1 MWALSVYLQVTYTTS
16 LLAYCGFVSIH
27 TSYVH
32 NVTFNILWFCQY
44 IYELRAQRHFY
55 ILWFVSIPSSYV
67 RYVTFTILWICQ
79 YTYLRVTCATSLSP
93 YCGFVSIP
101 TSYVHNV
108 TFNILW
114 YRDMKYLRCKWVSEW
129 LNICCLTP
137 KWTVLSATSWW
148 EPVAFRWIVD
158 DDVRFVLDHQMKM
171 DFHST
176 SSLKEQ
182 SEGRYCALIGHS
194 EPNIICSY
202 SLVLRAFH

>member
-1 MWALSVYLQVTYTTS
+1 MVLSVYIRVRCTKSLNILWFWQYTYQLRALRHFYHTVVLSVYLRVTCTTS
-16 LLAYCGFVSIH
+16 LLTYCGFVSI
-27 TSYVH
+27 S
-32 NVTFNILWFCQY
+32 
-44 IYELRAQRHFY
+44 
-55 ILWFVSIPSSYV
+55 
-67 RYVTFTILWICQ
+67 
-79 YTYLRVTCATSLSP
+79 
-93 YCGFVSIP
+93 

-129 LNICCLTP
+129 VIEYMLFNAQ
-137 KWTVLSATSWW
+137 WTVLSATSWW

-158 DDVRFVLDHQMKM
+158 DDVRFVLDQHMKM
-171 DFHST
+171 DLYST